1 MRPHERRLA
10 GIARQLHGHR
20 SGACKPGVAVRRT
33 AAAEEEEELRAIPWA
48 EIMTHNSADSAWV
61 VIRDRVYDVTEFIQ
75 VRDLQPAAST
85 GLRSGR
91 SAI

>member
-20 SGACKPGVAVRRT
+20 SGGVAVRRT

>member
-20 SGACKPGVAVRRT
+20 SGKPGVAVRRT

>member
-20 SGACKPGVAVRRT
+20 SGDRSGARKPGVAVRRT
-33 AAAEEEEELRAIPWA
+33 AAAEEEEEELRAIPWA

-75 VRDLQPAAST
+75 VRDPNR
-85 GLRSGR
+85 G
-91 SAI
+91 

>member
-10 GIARQLHGHR
+10 GIARQVHR
-20 SGACKPGVAVRRT
+20 SGARKPGVAVRRT

-75 VRDLQPAAST
+75 VRDLQPREAAST